1 MEKSIFL
8 ENTENAIKRQM
19 KWAKISNQEDRDA
32 FLSSVIKYCER
43 LMSRPFKQLKS
54 AKTRQGSGKK

>member
-19 KWAKISNQEDRDA
+19 KWAGINNQEDRDE
-32 FLSSVIKYCER
+32 FLAYVIAYCGR
-43 LMSRPFKQLKS
+43 LMSKPFKQSKS
-54 AKTRQGSGKK
+54 PKTRQGSGRK